1 MTSRQRRPQGSLLAM
16 PLVVVN
22 LGVEML
28 YIIEQRLAAQK
39 IPGSKAK
46 LVIEDLTNALLNDQL
61 VDVRHRHA

>member
-1 MTSRQRRPQGSLLAM
+1 M